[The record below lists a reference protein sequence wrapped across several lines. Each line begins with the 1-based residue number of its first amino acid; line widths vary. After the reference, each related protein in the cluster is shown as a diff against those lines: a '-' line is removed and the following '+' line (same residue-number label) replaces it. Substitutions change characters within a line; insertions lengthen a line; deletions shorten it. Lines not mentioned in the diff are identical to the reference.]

1 MFRFHDLLPDDNVF
15 CNQYKK
21 NNPMLAYTRKN
32 IIIVCWDLRLFQVFK
47 QYSLHKF
54 TVSKVPVYEF

>member
-1 MFRFHDLLPDDNVF
+1 MMFRFHDLLPDDNVF

-32 IIIVCWDLRLFQVFK
+32 IIIVC
-47 QYSLHKF
+47 
-54 TVSKVPVYEF
+54 